1 MRRWWWA
8 GTLVSSLIVAALI
21 AGLIVLLQHEPGY
34 YRRAEVPPG
43 PRRTQLSEEFY
54 RQVSTLLSLLNDPEP
69 DRPWQLRLTQE
80 QVNSYLAEG
89 FIEAHLDRTEL
100 PRHIRELR
108 VAFDA
113 DTVLVGFRY
122 GRGSWSVVVS
132 VELRLW
138 TSAHESD
145 TVMVQVRRVRVG
157 AIPVPVRYVQE
168 LLAQA
173 LRRRNLEIQ
182 WYRHEGLPVAV
193 VRFQSSRRAP
203 TFRLENLRVE
213 PGQFLLQGRTLA
225 SSN

>member
-1 MRRWWWA
+1 LVVGQ

-21 AGLIVLLQHEPGY
+21 AGLVVLLQHEPGY
-34 YRRAEVPPG
+34 YRRAESAAKSPPYPTFG
-43 PRRTQLSEEFY
+43 RVLPSGQHPVEFAE
-54 RQVSTLLSLLNDPEP
+54 RPEP

-157 AIPVPVRYVQE
+157 AVPVPVRYVQE

-213 PGQFLLQGRTLA
+213 PGQFLLQGRTLT